1 MTGYDGYKEGVL
13 ASLPEIGDIAD
24 AELRDQVTNA
34 WAMALAETEYE
45 RIEDIRPSGDP
56 ETPPLKN
63 GTQADHI
70 RGVAITARA
79 IVESIAAVSG
89 DLGVNA
95 DLLLACALCH
105 DLGKPFEF
113 SPANRERWRRDPAAA
128 GNPSLRHTAYGA
140 HLAINAG
147 LPEAVW
153 HTAFAH
159 DHEGDLIERSLE
171 NTVVMWADRAWWRI
185 HRRAGLLDLD
195 AV

>member
-1 MTGYDGYKEGVL
+1 MAEYEQFKAGVM
-13 ASLPEIGDIAD
+13 ASLPVIAD
-24 AELRDQVTNA
+24 ITDADLRERVTNA

-56 ETPPLKN
+56 HTPPLKN

-79 IVESIAAVSG
+79 IVRSLEEVSG
-89 DLGVNA
+89 DIGVDH

-113 SPANRERWRRDPAAA
+113 SPANRARWKQDPAAG

-153 HTAFAH
+153 HTAYAH

-171 NTVVMWADRAWWRI
+171 NTVVLWADRAWWRI
-185 HRRAGLLDLD
+185 HRAAGMLDLE
-195 AV
+195 AE